1 METVLAVLIV
11 VGGLYGVYKLA
22 RLLLDIRQDK
32 KEFEAMR
39 KAAEAEAIL
48 AQARSR
54 ERRRQQIR
62 TEGIANAIANTKA
75 VPAAKPSYA
84 PSPTQS
90 VSSYQDTSL
99 GDIALGMA
107 LNNVMN
113 TQVNHPSPTVK
124 SSESSWGFD
133 DSDSRKSASSSF
145 SSSDSSSSWS
155 SSDSGSSSGPSS
167 DW

>member
-1 METVLAVLIV
+1 METVLAVLIIV
-11 VGGLYGVYKLA
+11 VGVYGAYKLA
-22 RLLLDIRQDK
+22 RLLVDIRQDR

-39 KAAEAEAIL
+39 KAEEAEALL

-62 TEGIANAIANTKA
+62 TEGITNAIANTKA

-99 GDIALGMA
+99 SDIALGMA
-107 LNNVMN
+107 INNALNTHVS
-113 TQVNHPSPTVK
+113 HPSPTVK
-124 SSESSWGFD
+124 SSETSWGFD
-133 DSDSRKSASSSF
+133 DSDSRKSASDSF
-145 SSSDSSSSWS
+145 SSSSDSYSSSS
-155 SSDSGSSSGPSS
+155 SDSSGPSS